1 MIKKVKNT
9 VPWAY
14 VINDLNVEEI
24 VRAFNK
30 KELQKTIR
38 KEFRIEKVIK
48 RKGDKIYVKWKGY
61 DLSLFGQ
68 NYFNNDGAQLYL
80 IFQPSYKIIT
90 TFFGLPFTISEWE
103 SNGLPNENF
112 KPPYTANKS
121 FSQKLLWNISRLRLD
136 LTEAV

>member
-1 MIKKVKNT
+1 MIQNLKLVILLECQKWKYIFAKGYTSNCSQEVFVIKKVKNT

-48 RKGDKIYVKWKGY
+48 RKGDKIYVK
-61 DLSLFGQ
+61 
-68 NYFNNDGAQLYL
+68 
-80 IFQPSYKIIT
+80 
-90 TFFGLPFTISEWE
+90 
-103 SNGLPNENF
+103 
-112 KPPYTANKS
+112 
-121 FSQKLLWNISRLRLD
+121 
-136 LTEAV
+136 